1 MFIDYLNQHQN
12 EFWIVCGFAI
22 LIIEVMFLGMATGVL
37 LFAGL
42 GALATGLMMQIGF
55 LPETWLAGLSSFGIS
70 SGVITFV
77 LWKPLKRLQG
87 GKIPDKDRSSDLI
100 GLEFVLSQD
109 IDLQT
114 PGKTR
119 YSGVDWRVEI
129 SPDTNAQLI
138 AAGQRVTVTSVD
150 VGIFRVKLK
159 ESSEK
164 YPNRKP

>member
-1 MFIDYLNQHQN
+1 MLIDYLNQHQA

-42 GALATGLMMQIGF
+42 GALVTGLLMQLGL
-55 LPETWLAGLSSFGIS
+55 LPQIWLAGLSSFGIS
-70 SGVITFV
+70 SGVITVV

-87 GKIPDKDRSSDLI
+87 GKTPDKDRSSDII

-129 SPDTNAQLI
+129 SPEAKEQWI
-138 AAGQRVTVTSVD
+138 AAGQRVTVISVD
-150 VGIFRVKLK
+150 VGVFRVKQK
-159 ESSEK
+159 EISKETCK
-164 YPNRKP
+164 T

>member
-1 MFIDYLNQHQN
+1 MLIDYLNQHHG

-42 GALATGLMMQIGF
+42 GALGTGLMMQLG
-55 LPETWLAGLSSFGIS
+55 LLSETWIAGLSSFGIS
-70 SGVITFV
+70 SGVITLV

-87 GKIPDKDRSSDLI
+87 GKTPDKDRSSDLI

-109 IDLQT
+109 IDLQK
-114 PGKTR
+114 PGKTH

-129 SPDTNAQLI
+129 SPESDAQYI
-138 AAGQRVTVTSVD
+138 VAGQQVTVISVD
-150 VGIFRVKLK
+150 VGVFRVKQK
-159 ESSEK
+159 EIPKEVHK
-164 YPNRKP
+164 NP

>member
-1 MFIDYLNQHQN
+1 MLIDYLNQHQG
-12 EFWIVCGFAI
+12 EFWIVCGFVI

-42 GALATGLMMQIGF
+42 GALVTGLMMQLGL
-55 LPETWLAGLSSFGIS
+55 LPETWLAGLSGFGIG
-70 SGVITFV
+70 SGVITLV

-87 GKIPDKDRSSDLI
+87 GKTPDKDRSSDLI

-119 YSGVDWRVEI
+119 YSGVEWRVEI
-129 SPDTNAQLI
+129 SPETRTHFI
-138 AAGQRVTVTSVD
+138 AAGQKVIVTSVD
-150 VGIFRVKLK
+150 VGIFRVKQKTNDK
-159 ESSEK
+159 EN
-164 YPNRKP
+164 P